1 MAAVT
6 RAAAATVE
14 GGSVAAATVEG
25 GSAAVSWV
33 AARAVARVVAG

>member
-1 MAAVT
+1 MAAVA
-6 RAAAATVE
+6 RAAAATVVA
-14 GGSVAAATVEG
+14 GSAAAATVEG